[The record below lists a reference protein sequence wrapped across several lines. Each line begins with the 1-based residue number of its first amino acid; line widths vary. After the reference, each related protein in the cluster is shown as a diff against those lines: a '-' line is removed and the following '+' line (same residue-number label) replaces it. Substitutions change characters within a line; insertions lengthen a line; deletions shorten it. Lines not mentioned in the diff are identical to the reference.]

1 MKRVEQEFWDTLKV
15 TKKWREKVVFE
26 YRKKTHIDTFFGFRR
41 GGYMVNNQVTNTP
54 VQGTAFHCL
63 LWSFCEIDD
72 WIIANLVTIV
82 IFFITVGYYKGKVDA
97 ILKDNENLHNKLD
110 AYHRRLDTHGDDLVR
125 LNTKSELAI
134 TAKEVDEKY
143 LSKEMFRQ
151 FEKHIDG
158 RFDSVETS
166 LKQIL
171 NFIKKD

>member
-1 MKRVEQEFWDTLKV
+1 MEFS
-15 TKKWREKVVFE
+15 
-26 YRKKTHIDTFFGFRR
+26 G
-41 GGYMVNNQVTNTP
+41 
-54 VQGTAFHCL
+54 
-63 LWSFCEIDD
+63 
-72 WIIANLVTIV
+72 WIIANLVTIM
-82 IFFITVGYYKGKVDA
+82 IFFITVGYYKGKVDTIA
-97 ILKDNENLHNKLD
+97 KDNESLHNRLD
-110 AYHRRLDTHGDDLVR
+110 AYQRRLDVHGDDLVR
-125 LNTKSELAI
+125 LNTKAELAI

>member
-1 MKRVEQEFWDTLKV
+1 MDFS
-15 TKKWREKVVFE
+15 
-26 YRKKTHIDTFFGFRR
+26 G
-41 GGYMVNNQVTNTP
+41 
-54 VQGTAFHCL
+54 
-63 LWSFCEIDD
+63 

-97 ILKDNENLHNKLD
+97 LIEDNKNIKKEIGTYNTGINQKLD

-125 LNTKSELAI
+125 LNTKAELAI

-158 RFDSVETS
+158 RFDGVETS
-166 LKQIL
+166 LQQIL